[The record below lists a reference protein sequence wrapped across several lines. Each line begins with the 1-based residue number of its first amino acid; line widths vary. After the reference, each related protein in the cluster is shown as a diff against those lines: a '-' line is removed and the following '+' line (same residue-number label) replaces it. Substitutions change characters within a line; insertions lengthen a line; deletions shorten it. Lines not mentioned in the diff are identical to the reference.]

1 MSFKTSQGPKRHV
14 RFEEVGSGGGSRH
27 AVVDNVE
34 EDYTAYQAR
43 PDGRHFLNHHMMFG
57 NRLAAYNKDTEI
69 RVHEEERV
77 FGGDGRVVSK
87 TVDTVYE
94 GEGIDS
100 AAAEYIRRRHHSLE
114 LQKLMSM
121 RNA

>member
-1 MSFKTSQGPKRHV
+1 MSFKTSQGPKHHV
-14 RFEEVGSGGGSRH
+14 RFQEVGSGGGSRH
-27 AVVDNVE
+27 AIVDTVE

-43 PDGRHFLNHHMMFG
+43 PDGRHFLNHHVMFG
-57 NRLAAYNKDTEI
+57 NRPAAYNDTEI

-77 FGGDGRVVSK
+77 VGGDGRVVTK
-87 TVDTVYE
+87 TVDTVYD

-121 RNA
+121 RAA